1 MYLDKPLSFNGELL
15 GMDRELGDRLAV
27 KPSCKRDAWTTAEIS
42 RFLHWHFT
50 TTRWNQLMSR
60 VLLVEDE
67 PAIADTLVYALE
79 TECFS
84 VIHALTGADALAAAA
99 RETFDFAILDI
110 GLPDMTGLD
119 VCRRLRET
127 SSIPVLFLTAR
138 DGEVD
143 RILGLELGGDDY
155 VTKPFSPRE
164 IVARVRAILR
174 RSQSIPPA
182 AQTNPDPSSSMTLH
196 HDESSMRIHCHGVA
210 LDLTAHEY
218 KLLLVLLGKPGR
230 VYTRDQLLDQA
241 WEDPGA
247 VTDRTIDAHV
257 KSIRAKM
264 RLARSGA
271 EELIETRRG
280 LGYLLSL

>member
-1 MYLDKPLSFNGELL
+1 MP
-15 GMDRELGDRLAV
+15 
-27 KPSCKRDAWTTAEIS
+27 
-42 RFLHWHFT
+42 
-50 TTRWNQLMSR
+50 R

-79 TECFS
+79 TECFE
-84 VIHALTGADALAAAA
+84 VRHALTGAEALAAAA

-119 VCRRLRET
+119 VCRRLREN
-127 SSIPVLFLTAR
+127 SVIPVLFLTAR
-138 DGEVD
+138 AGEVD

-174 RSQSIPPA
+174 RSQ
-182 AQTNPDPSSSMTLH
+182 PSPMPQAEPIVGEGKVLH
-196 HDESSMRIHCHGVA
+196 HDSAAMRVHCHGEP

-218 KLLLVLLGKPGR
+218 KLLLVLLGRPGR
-230 VYTRDQLLDQA
+230 VFTRDQLLEYA
-241 WEDPGA
+241 WQDPGA

-257 KSIRAKM
+257 KSIRAKL
-264 RLARSGA
+264 RAVRVGA
-271 EELIETRRG
+271 EDLIQTRRG
-280 LGYLLSL
+280 LGYLLASEI

>member
-1 MYLDKPLSFNGELL
+1 MP
-15 GMDRELGDRLAV
+15 
-27 KPSCKRDAWTTAEIS
+27 
-42 RFLHWHFT
+42 
-50 TTRWNQLMSR
+50 R

-67 PAIADTLVYALE
+67 PAIADTLVYALG
-79 TECFS
+79 TECFE
-84 VIHALTGADALAAAA
+84 VTHALTGSDALAAAE
-99 RETFDFAILDI
+99 RESFDFAILDI

-127 SSIPVLFLTAR
+127 SAIPVLFLTAR
-138 DGEVD
+138 DAEVD

-174 RSQSIPPA
+174 RSQTVSPLP
-182 AQTNPDPSSSMTLH
+182 QTNPGSTASPPLH
-196 HDESSMRIHCHGVA
+196 HDTSAMRIHCHGEL

-218 KLLLVLLGKPGR
+218 KLLLVLLAKPGR

-257 KSIRAKM
+257 KAIRAKL
-264 RLARSGA
+264 RLAKAGA
-271 EELIETRRG
+271 EDLIQTRRG

>member
-1 MYLDKPLSFNGELL
+1 MP
-15 GMDRELGDRLAV
+15 
-27 KPSCKRDAWTTAEIS
+27 
-42 RFLHWHFT
+42 
-50 TTRWNQLMSR
+50 R

-67 PAIADTLVYALE
+67 PAIADTLVYALG
-79 TECFS
+79 TECFE
-84 VIHALTGADALAAAA
+84 VTHALTGTDALAAAE
-99 RETFDFAILDI
+99 RESFDFAILDI

-127 SSIPVLFLTAR
+127 SAIPVLFLTAR
-138 DGEVD
+138 DSEVD

-174 RSQSIPPA
+174 RSQTTSPMQQA
-182 AQTNPDPSSSMTLH
+182 NPSSTDVIPLH
-196 HDESSMRIHCHGVA
+196 HDPSAMRIHCHGEL

-218 KLLLVLLGKPGR
+218 KLLLVLLSKPGR

-264 RLARSGA
+264 RLAKAGA
-271 EELIETRRG
+271 EDLIQTRRG

>member
-1 MYLDKPLSFNGELL
+1 MP
-15 GMDRELGDRLAV
+15 
-27 KPSCKRDAWTTAEIS
+27 
-42 RFLHWHFT
+42 
-50 TTRWNQLMSR
+50 R
-60 VLLVEDE
+60 VLLVEEE
-67 PAIADTLVYALE
+67 PAIADTLFNALG
-79 TECFS
+79 TECFE
-84 VIHALTGADALAAAA
+84 VTNALTGADALAAVV
-99 RETFDFAILDI
+99 RENFDFAILDI

-138 DGEVD
+138 DGEMD

-174 RSQSIPPA
+174 RSQATAAAEPA
-182 AQTNPDPSSSMTLH
+182 PVSGKVLH
-196 HDESSMRIHCHGVA
+196 HDRSAMRIHCHGEQ

-218 KLLLVLLGKPGR
+218 KLLLVLLEKPGR
-230 VYTRDQLLDQA
+230 VFTRDQLLEHA
-241 WEDPGA
+241 WQDPGA

-257 KSIRAKM
+257 KSIRAKL
-264 RLARSGA
+264 RAVRVGA
-271 EELIETRRG
+271 EDLIQTRRG

>member
-1 MYLDKPLSFNGELL
+1 
-15 GMDRELGDRLAV
+15 
-27 KPSCKRDAWTTAEIS
+27 
-42 RFLHWHFT
+42 
-50 TTRWNQLMSR
+50 MSR

-79 TECFS
+79 TECFT
-84 VIHALTGADALAAAA
+84 VTHALTGADALAAAA
-99 RETFDFAILDI
+99 REPHDFAILDI

-119 VCRRLRET
+119 VCRKLRET

-174 RSQSIPPA
+174 RGNHQPSPA
-182 AQTNPDPSSSMTLH
+182 ISRPTTSNGTGLH
-196 HDESSMRIHCHGVA
+196 HESSSMRIHFDGTS

-218 KLLLVLLGKPGR
+218 KLLLVLMERPGR
-230 VYTRDQLLDQA
+230 VFTRDQLLDHA
-241 WEDPGA
+241 WQDPGA
-247 VTDRTIDAHV
+247 VTDRTVDAHI
-257 KSIRAKM
+257 KSIRAK
-264 RLARSGA
+264 LRSAKAGA
-271 EELIETRRG
+271 ENLIETRRG
-280 LGYLLSL
+280 LGYCLSTVF